1 MSSLISRNSNH
12 AAELLKE
19 ALCSVLFKHPMHR
32 GDVRK
37 LVIALAQRIDV
48 SQLAGK

>member
-1 MSSLISRNSNH
+1 MGNLISRNSNH

-19 ALCSVLFKHPMHR
+19 ALSSVLCKHPMHR

-37 LVIALAQRIDV
+37 LLVALAQRIDV